1 MSPVAA
7 DGTAPRPARWA
18 LTAAGVVVVVGV
30 VIAAFAPLH
39 VVLGTGR
46 LAAWMLASAGAWLA
60 IRRTGAVDLAV
71 GAALG
76 AGAAAAVA
84 VAVAGATAWLTL
96 LAGPV
101 AGSVVGAVSG
111 ALTGRLGRRFA
122 ALATLT
128 LGLGLVALGGALL
141 PGGVAGFHAVP
152 LLLSDRPDTAIAVLA
167 AGAGVVLAG
176 RVGRT
181 RAAARA
187 AVAARRPEVLEA
199 MGTSAVAAV
208 ATTGAAGG
216 ALLGLAGSLQAI
228 LSGSVV
234 PGAFGLQTTAGLALA
249 AVLGGTA
256 PLGPLVGAALV
267 WGPGILFPLAPG
279 VGTAPPL
286 LVAGAVGLGLLALR
300 RGRPLVDVAPA
311 LDTAL
316 ASDIASTADG
326 ARSPESGGSGVASAH
341 LVVGDA
347 AGPPFEV
354 HGGEVVAVI
363 GPNGVGKSTLLA
375 RIGGQLPDRGAVTL
389 DGAPLPHGARRR
401 GAIGIAR
408 TWQRPPDVS
417 GDDLL
422 RAAGVPAAGPVSS
435 SVAQLETLRQRPPR
449 VALLDEPTA
458 DADEV
463 ARLVRSL
470 ADAGTAVVLVDHR
483 EPVQGLA
490 DRVIHLRPPQSSVT
504 GPAGPARVAAPAPPH
519 NGRPRLRVV
528 GESGPTVEVAA
539 GQARVLPDP
548 DGAAVL
554 AVLRGDAPGRIEVD
568 GRRVRSRPAARVRG
582 GLVVVSD
589 AAVADDVSIVDHL
602 AAVVGPG
609 HTADVLGGAPL
620 LAGRGADPAGVLSG
634 GERRVLALLAAFALR
649 PRVIV
654 LDGADAG
661 LDPATRRWLGESLRG
676 AQEEGCA
683 VIVRASRTQ
692 DVQWADFS
700 PD

>member
-1 MSPVAA
+1 MTPAVA
-7 DGTAPRPARWA
+7 DGTAPRPDRWA
-18 LTAAGVVVVVGV
+18 LVVAGVVVVVGV
-30 VIAAFAPLH
+30 AIAAFAPLH

-84 VAVAGATAWLTL
+84 VAVVGATVWLSLLVGPIAGAA
-96 LAGPV
+96 
-101 AGSVVGAVSG
+101 VGAVSG

-128 LGLGLVALGGALL
+128 LGLGLVAVGGALL

-152 LLLSDRPDTAIAVLA
+152 LLLSDRPDNAIAVLA
-167 AGAGVVLAG
+167 AGAGVVVAG
-176 RVGRT
+176 SVGRT
-181 RAAARA
+181 GAAARA

-249 AVLGGTA
+249 AVLGGVA
-256 PLGPLVGAALV
+256 PLGPLIGAALV
-267 WGPGILFPLAPG
+267 WGPGIVFPLAPG

-300 RGRPLVDVAPA
+300 RGRPLVEATPPTVATPS
-311 LDTAL
+311 
-316 ASDIASTADG
+316 SDESSRDG
-326 ARSPESGGSGVASAH
+326 AGSGVLPAH
-341 LVVGDA
+341 LVVEDT

-354 HGGEVVAVI
+354 RGGEVVAVI

-389 DGAPLPHGARRR
+389 DGAPLPRGARRR
-401 GAIGIAR
+401 GVLGIAR
-408 TWQRPPDVS
+408 TWQRPPDVP

-422 RAAGVPAAGPVSS
+422 RAAGTAATVPVSS
-435 SVAQLETLRQRPPR
+435 AVAQLEVLRQRPPR

-463 ARLVRSL
+463 AGLVRSL
-470 ADAGTAVVLVDHR
+470 AAAGTAVVLVDHR

-490 DRVIHLRPPQSSVT
+490 DRVIHLRPSHTSVND
-504 GPAGPARVAAPAPPH
+504 ASGPARVAVPAPQRD
-519 NGRPRLRVV
+519 GRPRLRVV

-539 GQARVLPDP
+539 GQARVLADP
-548 DGAAVL
+548 DGASVL

-568 GRRVRSRPAARVRG
+568 GRRVRSRPAARVRA

-609 HTADVLGGAPL
+609 HAADVLGGAPL
-620 LAGRGADPAGVLSG
+620 LAGRGEDPAGVLSG